1 MRTKEGQKLHD
12 SFVAA
17 VAGVLVKKRFNRVFA
32 DLPGRTKPPKLNGY
46 IPDVY
51 AVKVGTSLVG
61 LPVVTAIFVVEVE
74 TEDTQSTPTTLLQH
88 LALRK
93 WAIDNR
99 AAFEVVV
106 AK

>member
-17 VAGVLVKKRFNRVFA
+17 VAGMLVKRGFNRVFA

-46 IPDVY
+46 IPDIY
-51 AVKVGTSLVG
+51 AVKVERFQG
-61 LPVVTAIFVVEVE
+61 LPFAREVVVVEVE
-74 TEDTQSTPTTLLQH
+74 TEDTQNTLQTLLQH
-88 LALRK
+88 MALRK

-99 AAFEVVV
+99 AAFEVII